1 MRFFDTNILVYAVDP
16 RDPRKQKIAGEILA
30 HAMDVNNDGAI
41 SVQVLSEFV
50 NILQSKFGLSA
61 DRVEEYASMFY
72 PLLKAEITADMVRS
86 AIFIRREYGI
96 QYYDSLIVAAAEK
109 IGCHEIVSEDFNA
122 GQIYRGM
129 MAVNPFKG
137 G

>member
-1 MRFFDTNILVYAVDP
+1 MRFFDTNILVYAVDS
-16 RDPRKQKIAGEILA
+16 RDPRKQQIAGEILA

-41 SVQVLSEFV
+41 SVQVLSEFS
-50 NILQSKFGLSA
+50 NILQNKFGLPSE
-61 DRVEEYASMFY
+61 RVEDYVSMFY
-72 PLLKAEITADMVRS
+72 PLLNTEVTADMVRS
-86 AIFIRREYGI
+86 AIFIQKEYGI

-129 MAVNPFKG
+129 MAVNPFQ
-137 G
+137 